1 MRQQSPAR
9 QQPTC
14 YNKAL
19 ELLSR
24 RGHFRRELKYK
35 LAKRGYDEEEVE
47 STLSRLEERNFVDDR
62 ALAREYANSRLRR
75 RPMGRPLLASE
86 LRARGV
92 DDEGIQEALAELTAE
107 REGELARLAAEKWRR
122 GRRGTPEA
130 LGRHLASRGFSPG
143 LIYPLIKDD
152 S

>member
-1 MRQQSPAR
+1 VR

-24 RGHFRRELKYK
+24 RGHFRRELEHK
-35 LAKRGYDEEEVE
+35 LAKRGYDEEEVA
-47 STLSRLEERNFVDDR
+47 STLSRLEEKNFVDDR
-62 ALAREYANSRLRR
+62 ALALEYASSRLRR

-92 DDEGIQEALAELTAE
+92 DDQGIQEALAELTPE
-107 REGELARLAAEKWRR
+107 REEELAQAAAEKWRR

-130 LGRHLASRGFSPG
+130 LARHLASRGFSRG
-143 LIYPLIKDD
+143 VIYPLMKGE